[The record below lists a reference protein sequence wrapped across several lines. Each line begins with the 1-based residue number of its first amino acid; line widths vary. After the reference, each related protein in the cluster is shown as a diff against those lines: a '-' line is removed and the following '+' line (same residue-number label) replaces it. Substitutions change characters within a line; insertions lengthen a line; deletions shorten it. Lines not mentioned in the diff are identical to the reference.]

1 MYENNVIPILHIA
14 VKNGDIAGI
23 KALLAAG
30 ADPNL
35 IALSSPLMGASVL
48 GEAACIAALV
58 QGGADVSLAQPDGT
72 TALLLAAVNGN
83 DLAVKMLLRLGAP
96 IDAMNSNG
104 DTALSMA
111 ARHGFLGILK
121 DCIAAGATVDIRSPA
136 LRWTPLIVAVE
147 KVTRLNAA

>member
-1 MYENNVIPILHIA
+1 MGKKHANKSKAADLPQLLKSAMAGSKAALQEYIAAA

-96 IDAMNSNG
+96 
-104 DTALSMA
+104 
-111 ARHGFLGILK
+111 
-121 DCIAAGATVDIRSPA
+121 
-136 LRWTPLIVAVE
+136 
-147 KVTRLNAA
+147 